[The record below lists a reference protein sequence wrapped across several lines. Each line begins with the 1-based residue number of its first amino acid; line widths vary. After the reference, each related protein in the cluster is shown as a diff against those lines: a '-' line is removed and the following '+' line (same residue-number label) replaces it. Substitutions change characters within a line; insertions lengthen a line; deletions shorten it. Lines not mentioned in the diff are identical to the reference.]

1 MSQIKE
7 TLLDD
12 PDFVAYD
19 AHNRYSRAGDYVR
32 EFVEHHRARA
42 QKDYTDS
49 GTVYASLTGAL
60 TAELASQLIEL
71 YLLQESYAELERL
84 YTQAQDKQVDD
95 LIAAGLD
102 Q

>member
-12 PDFVAYD
+12 PNFVAYD
-19 AHNRYSRAGDYVR
+19 AYNCSHRAGDYVR
-32 EFVEHHRARA
+32 AFVKHHRAWA
-42 QKDYTDS
+42 QTKYSDT
-49 GTVYASLTGAL
+49 GNVYASLTGAL
-60 TAELASQLIEL
+60 TAELASQLNKL